1 MRLRAIRALA
11 CATMLYD
18 LPSLRS
24 LTRQSMSEYRR
35 AHIPGGAYFFT
46 VKTFERKPV
55 LTHEHY
61 RIALREAI
69 TEVRGRLP
77 FDSLAWVLLP
87 DHIHTIWKLPE
98 AMSIT
103 PYAGR

>member
-1 MRLRAIRALA
+1 
-11 CATMLYD
+11 
-18 LPSLRS
+18 
-24 LTRQSMSEYRR
+24 MSEYRR

-46 VKTFERKPV
+46 LKTFERQPV

-61 RIALREAI
+61 RVALREAI

-87 DHIHTIWKLPE
+87 DHIHKFGNCLR

>member
-1 MRLRAIRALA
+1 MLYE
-11 CATMLYD
+11 LYD

-69 TEVRGRLP
+69 TEVRGSLP
-77 FDSLAWVLLP
+77 FDSHSV
-87 DHIHTIWKLPE
+87 KLWRVKRC
-98 AMSIT
+98 ASA
-103 PYAGR
+103 PYSSE